1 MKFVHIADM
10 HFDTPFITLSNK
22 QNLCKLRRIEQR
34 ETFRKII
41 EYIKENEIPY
51 LFISGDLYE
60 HKYIR
65 ESTIEYINN
74 LFKTIPDTKIFISP
88 GNHDPYI
95 KNSFYNNFKWN
106 ENGHF
111 LYCSSLDMLV
121 FRVSPYNFSIFSF
134 VIVSGTFV

>member
-34 ETFRKII
+34 ETFRKMI

-65 ESTIEYINN
+65 ESTIEYYLKQYQIQKF
-74 LFKTIPDTKIFISP
+74 LFHQETMIHILKIHFI
-88 GNHDPYI
+88 I
-95 KNSFYNNFKWN
+95 IL
-106 ENGHF
+106 NG
-111 LYCSSLDMLV
+111 MKM
-121 FRVSPYNFSIFSF
+121 
-134 VIVSGTFV
+134 